1 MELINDLQVSK
12 QSEEDLQAVLQIAFV
27 SAYRCP
33 ASTEASPS
41 VQEEFQL
48 AWSAPQSA

>member
-1 MELINDLQVSK
+1 MELINDLQVSR

-33 ASTEASPS
+33 STGQDANFE
-41 VQEEFQL
+41 EEFQL
-48 AWSAPQSA
+48 AWAAPQSA

>member
-33 ASTEASPS
+33 ATEEAKAN
-41 VQEEFQL
+41 VEEEFQL
-48 AWSAPQSA
+48 AWAAPQSA